1 MSLCKPLT
9 FLAALFLLASSAVQ
23 AKYKPIQLEKS
34 DKEIARY
41 VARMMEVYHYS
52 GAKMDNTMSERMF
65 DEYFRYLDYNRRI
78 FLSSDIEEFKV
89 YEHLLDEMF
98 KRGDLTFPLKIYKR
112 YIERLESRVQ
122 FVKDRL
128 KKPFDFTK
136 EETYVVDRSEAEW
149 PSSVEELDNIWRQ
162 HLKNEIIRFELSQI
176 AEKEHAEKEA
186 AANKD
191 KPKEESAKKEGEEE
205 KPKKA
210 VTAQST
216 LIKRYNKFL
225 KYQLENDRE
234 NFLEISLNVMT
245 KCFDPHSNY
254 FGSKAQKEFEISM
267 KLSLTGIG
275 ATLMEDDGYTK
286 VTSLV
291 PGGPAHKGKQLKV
304 GDRIAAVGQAD
315 DEPVDTVDMRLSKV
329 VSMIRGEKGTI
340 VTLHVLRGG
349 VNGSKVIIKIKRDEI
364 KLKESEAKGEIKE
377 VKIDETKTKRVGVI
391 HLPSFYVDWD
401 ALREGREGKSS
412 TADIKKILESQIKEG
427 IDSVI
432 IDLRNN
438 GGGSL
443 PEAIS
448 LTGLFVDKGP
458 VVQIRESS
466 GRIMVRN
473 DEDAGVVW
481 DGPLVVLVNE
491 GSASAS
497 EIFAAAIQD
506 YKRGVIAGTYRT
518 HGKGT
523 VQQVQSLSRIG
534 LFKDRTDIEP
544 GQVKYTMAKFYRIN
558 GGSTQKKGVVPDIVF
573 PSYAEHDDRGEATL
587 RNVLKW
593 DEIRNLNVDQND
605 VVKNIIPELKKRSED
620 RRQKSDDFAA
630 LTSDIDYFKGRLE
643 IKSVS
648 LNREIR
654 IAEFQK
660 DKEVREKREELM
672 ERLFAQHDEDED
684 EDSET
689 KSAEKKHVIQDDVYL
704 REALLIISDLG
715 DLQKEQASK

>member
-1 MSLCKPLT
+1 MNFRKTLSISLT
-9 FLAALFLLASSAVQ
+9 LFFIISSSLL

-41 VARMMEVYHYS
+41 VTRMMEVYHYS
-52 GAKMDNTMSERMF
+52 GAKMDNTMSEKIF
-65 DEYFRYLDYNRRI
+65 EEYFRYLDYNRRI
-78 FLSSDIEEFKV
+78 FLSSDIDEFKV
-89 YEHLLDEMF
+89 YQHLLDEMF
-98 KRGDLTFPLKIYKR
+98 KRGDLTFPLKLYKR
-112 YIERLESRVQ
+112 YIERLEERVAY
-122 FVKDRL
+122 VEERL
-128 KKPFDFTK
+128 AKPFDFT
-136 EETYVVDRSEAEW
+136 EMEDYVIDRSEAAW
-149 PSSVEELDNIWRQ
+149 PKTKEELDEIWRKN
-162 HLKNEIIRFELSQI
+162 LKNEIIRFELSDL
-176 AEKEHAEKEA
+176 AEKEHAEKEKKEA
-186 AANKD
+186 EGKKD
-191 KPKEESAKKEGEEE
+191 KKPEEAADK
-205 KPKKA
+205 KPKKK
-210 VTAQST
+210 VTAQET
-216 LIKRYNKFL
+216 ILKRYNKFL

-254 FGSKAQKEFEISM
+254 FGAKAQEEFEISM

-275 ATLMEDDGYTK
+275 ATLQEDDGYTK
-286 VTSLV
+286 VMSLV

-304 GDRIAAVGQAD
+304 GDRIIAVAQG
-315 DEPVDTVDMRLSKV
+315 DEERVDTIDMRLSKV
-329 VSMIRGEKGTI
+329 VSMIRGEKGT
-340 VTLHVLRGG
+340 VVVLYVLRGG
-349 VNGSKVIIKIKRDEI
+349 VNGSKHIVKITRDEI

-377 VKIDETKTKRVGVI
+377 VKIDANKSKRVGVI

-412 TADIKKILESQIKEG
+412 TADVKKILQAQIKEG

-432 IDLRNN
+432 IDLRSN

-473 DEDAGVVW
+473 DEDAGVIW

-506 YKRGVIAGTYRT
+506 YKRGVIVGTYRT

-523 VQQVQSLSRIG
+523 VQQVQSLERIG
-534 LFKDRTDIEP
+534 LFKDRQDIKP

-558 GGSTQKKGVVPDIVF
+558 GGSTQKKGVVPDIIF

-593 DEIRNLNVDQND
+593 DEIRNLNVDQNT
-605 VVKNIIPELKKRSED
+605 VITNVIPELKKRSEE
-620 RRQKSDDFAA
+620 RREKSDDFTD
-630 LTSDIDYFKGRLE
+630 LENDIQYFKSRLD
-643 IKSVS
+643 IKKIS
-648 LNREIR
+648 LNKETR
-654 IAEFQK
+654 IKEFKK

-672 ERLFAQHDEDED
+672 KRLFADDEDEED
-684 EDSET
+684 ENESS
-689 KSAEKKHVIQDDVYL
+689 KSKIHDDVYL
-704 REALLIISDLG
+704 KEALLIVSDLEA
-715 DLQKEQASK
+715 LQKEQAAK

>member
-1 MSLCKPLT
+1 
-9 FLAALFLLASSAVQ
+9 
-23 AKYKPIQLEKS
+23 
-34 DKEIARY
+34 
-41 VARMMEVYHYS
+41 
-52 GAKMDNTMSERMF
+52 
-65 DEYFRYLDYNRRI
+65 
-78 FLSSDIEEFKV
+78 
-89 YEHLLDEMF
+89 
-98 KRGDLTFPLKIYKR
+98 
-112 YIERLESRVQ
+112 ERLESRVA
-122 FVKDRL
+122 FVKERL

-136 EETYVVDRSEAEW
+136 EETYLVDRSEAEW
-149 PSSVEELDNIWRQ
+149 PKTTEELDDIWRQ

-186 AANKD
+186 AENKANK
-191 KPKEESAKKEGEEE
+191 KEEPKKEETEE
-205 KPKKA
+205 KPKKE

-254 FGSKAQKEFEISM
+254 FGAKAQKEFEISM

-304 GDRIAAVGQAD
+304 GDRIAAVAQAD
-315 DEPVDTVDMRLSKV
+315 AEPVETVDMRLSKV
-329 VSMIRGEKGTI
+329 VSMIRGEKGTV

-349 VNGSKVIIKIKRDEI
+349 VNGSKHIIKIKRDEI
-364 KLKESEAKGEIKE
+364 KLKESEAKGTIKE
-377 VKIDETKTKRVGVI
+377 VKIDDTKSKRVGVI

-412 TADIKKILESQIKEG
+412 TADIKKILEAQIKEG

-473 DEDAGVVW
+473 DEDAGVIW

-506 YKRGVIAGTYRT
+506 YKRGVIVGTYRT

-534 LFKDRTDIEP
+534 LFKDREDIEP

-605 VVKNIIPELKKRSED
+605 VVNNIIPELKKRSED
-620 RRQKSDDFAA
+620 RREKSDDFAA
-630 LTSDIDYFKGRLE
+630 LISDIEYFKGRLE
-643 IKSVS
+643 IKTVS
-648 LNREIR
+648 LNRKTR
-654 IAEFQK
+654 LAEFEK

-672 ERLFAQHDEDED
+672 ERLFAQHDDED
-684 EDSET
+684 EAEEGENKEEET
-689 KSAEKKHVIQDDVYL
+689 KRESKIQDDVYL
-704 REALLIISDLG
+704 REALQIISDLG

>member
-1 MSLCKPLT
+1 MKLKNSLKIFLT
-9 FLAALFLLASSAVQ
+9 FSLLISFSLQ

-41 VARMMEVYHYS
+41 VTRMMEVYHYS
-52 GAKMDNTMSERMF
+52 QSKMDNGMSEKIF

-78 FLSSDIEEFKV
+78 FLKQDIEEFQV

-98 KRGDLTFPLKIYKR
+98 KRGDLTFPLKLYKR
-112 YIERLESRVQ
+112 YVERLTERVD
-122 FVKDRL
+122 FIKERL
-128 KKPFDFTK
+128 KQPFDFTK
-136 EETYVVDRSEAEW
+136 MEDYVVDRSEAEW
-149 PSSVEELDNIWRQ
+149 ASNAEELNDIWRQ
-162 HLKNEIIRFELSQI
+162 HLKNEIIRFDLSQI
-176 AEKEHAEKEA
+176 AEKEHAEKMKKEA
-186 AANKD
+186 AKEG
-191 KPKEESAKKEGEEE
+191 KTEEKKEEPKEKKKE
-205 KPKKA
+205 
-210 VTAQST
+210 VTAQET
-216 LIKRYNKFL
+216 LLKRYKKFL
-225 KYQLENDRE
+225 KYQEENDRE
-234 NFLEISLNVMT
+234 NFLEIALNVMT

-254 FGSKAQKEFEISM
+254 FGAKAQEEFEISM

-291 PGGPAHKGKQLKV
+291 PGGPAHKGKELKE
-304 GDRIAAVGQAD
+304 GDRIVAVAQGD
-315 DEPVDTVDMRLSKV
+315 EEPVDAVDMRLSKV
-329 VSMIRGEKGTI
+329 VSMIRGEKGTE
-340 VTLHVLRGG
+340 VRLHVLRGG
-349 VNGSKVIIKIKRDEI
+349 VNGSKHIISIIRDEI

-377 VKIDETKTKRVGVI
+377 VKIDENKTKKVGVI

-412 TADIKKILESQIKEG
+412 TADVKKILEKQIKEG

-432 IDLRNN
+432 IDLRSN

-458 VVQIRESS
+458 VVQIREST

-473 DEDAGVVW
+473 DEDAGVLW

-506 YKRGVIAGTYRT
+506 YKRGVIVGTYRT

-534 LFKDRTDIEP
+534 LFKDRNDIKP

-558 GGSTQKKGVVPDIVF
+558 GGSTQKKGVVPDVVF
-573 PSYAEHDDRGEATL
+573 PSYSEFDDHGEATL
-587 RNVLKW
+587 RNVSKW
-593 DEIRNLNVDQND
+593 DEIKNLNVEENET
-605 VVKNIIPELKKRSED
+605 VKNIIPELLKRSQD
-620 RRQKSDDFAA
+620 RRKSSNEFAD
-630 LTSDIDYFKGRLE
+630 LKSDIDYFKSRLE
-643 IKSVS
+643 IKTVS
-648 LNREIR
+648 LNKNVRIEEFKKEKEI
-654 IAEFQK
+654 
-660 DKEVREKREELM
+660 REKREKLM
-672 ERLFAQHDEDED
+672 ERLFDRGGDDEDD
-684 EDSET
+684 KD
-689 KSAEKKHVIQDDVYL
+689 KSSIRDDIYL
-704 REALLIISDLG
+704 REALLIVSDLE
-715 DLQKEQASK
+715 DLQKEQAAAK

>member
-1 MSLCKPLT
+1 MKLKNSLKIFLT
-9 FLAALFLLASSAVQ
+9 FSLLISFSLQ
-23 AKYKPIQLEKS
+23 AKYKTIQLEKS

-41 VARMMEVYHYS
+41 VTRMMEVYHYS
-52 GAKMDNTMSERMF
+52 QSKMDNGMSEKIF

-78 FLSSDIEEFKV
+78 FLKQDIEEFQV

-98 KRGDLTFPLKIYKR
+98 KRGDLTFPLKLYKR
-112 YIERLESRVQ
+112 YVERLTERVN
-122 FVKDRL
+122 FIEERL

-136 EETYVVDRSEAEW
+136 MEDYTVDRSEAEW
-149 PSSVEELDNIWRQ
+149 AATAEDLDNIWRQ
-162 HLKNEIIRFELSQI
+162 HLKNEIIRFDLSQI
-176 AEKEHAEKEA
+176 AEKEHAEKMKKEA
-186 AANKD
+186 VKNGKAEEKKD
-191 KPKEESAKKEGEEE
+191 EPKEKKKE
-205 KPKKA
+205 
-210 VTAQST
+210 VTAQDT
-216 LIKRYNKFL
+216 LLKRYKKFL
-225 KYQLENDRE
+225 KYQEENDRE
-234 NFLEISLNVMT
+234 NFLEIALNVMT

-254 FGSKAQKEFEISM
+254 FGAKAQEEFEISM

-291 PGGPAHKGKQLKV
+291 PGGPAHKGKELKE
-304 GDRIAAVGQAD
+304 GDRIVAVAQGD
-315 DEPVDTVDMRLSKV
+315 DEPVDAVDMRLSKV
-329 VSMIRGEKGTI
+329 VSMIRGEKGTE
-340 VTLHVLRGG
+340 VRLHVLRGG
-349 VNGSKVIIKIKRDEI
+349 VNGSKHIISIVRDEI

-377 VKIDETKTKRVGVI
+377 VKIDENKTKKVGVI

-412 TADIKKILESQIKEG
+412 TADVKKILEKQIKEG

-432 IDLRNN
+432 IDLRSN

-458 VVQIRESS
+458 VVQIREST

-473 DEDAGVVW
+473 DEDAGVLW

-506 YKRGVIAGTYRT
+506 YKRGVIVGTYRT

-534 LFKDRTDIEP
+534 LFKDRNDIKP

-558 GGSTQKKGVVPDIVF
+558 GGSTQKKGVVPDVVF
-573 PSYAEHDDRGEATL
+573 PSYSEFDDHGEATL

-593 DEIRNLNVDQND
+593 DEIKNLNVEENET
-605 VVKNIIPELKKRSED
+605 VKNIIPELIKRSQE
-620 RRQKSDDFAA
+620 RRKSSNEFAD
-630 LTSDIDYFKGRLE
+630 LKSDIDYFKSRLE
-643 IKSVS
+643 IKTVS
-648 LNREIR
+648 LNKKVR
-654 IAEFQK
+654 IEEFE
-660 DKEVREKREELM
+660 KEKAIREKREKLM
-672 ERLFAQHDEDED
+672 ERLFDRDDEED
-684 EDSET
+684 DKD
-689 KSAEKKHVIQDDVYL
+689 KSSIRNDIYL
-704 REALLIISDLG
+704 REALLIVSDLEN
-715 DLQKEQASK
+715 LQKEQAAVK

>member
-1 MSLCKPLT
+1 MKISKPLVIFT
-9 FLAALFLLASSAVQ
+9 AVLLTLSLGLQ

-41 VARMMEVYHYS
+41 VTRMMEVYHYS
-52 GAKMDNTMSERMF
+52 QAKMDNTMSEKVF

-78 FLSSDIEEFKV
+78 FLSQDIEEFKV
-89 YEHLLDEMF
+89 YQHLLDEMF
-98 KRGDLTFPLKIYKR
+98 KRGDLTFPLKLYKR
-112 YIERLESRVQ
+112 YIERLEERVA
-122 FVKDRL
+122 FVEERL
-128 KKPFDFTK
+128 KQPFDFTIM
-136 EETYVVDRSEAEW
+136 EDYVLDRSNADW
-149 PSSVEELDNIWRQ
+149 ASSSEELNDIWRKNI
-162 HLKNEIIRFELSQI
+162 KNEIIRFDLSQI
-176 AEKEHAEKEA
+176 AEKEEAEKEKSKDEA
-186 AANKD
+186 KDEAKD
-191 KPKEESAKKEGEEE
+191 KKEEVKAEE
-205 KPKKA
+205 PKKQI
-210 VTAQST
+210 TAQGT
-216 LIKRYNKFL
+216 LLKRYKKFL
-225 KYQLENDRE
+225 KYQQENDRE
-234 NFLEISLNVMT
+234 NFLEMSLNVMT

-254 FGSKAQKEFEISM
+254 FGAKAQKEFEISM

-291 PGGPAHKGKQLKV
+291 PGGPAHKGKQLKE
-304 GDRIAAVGQAD
+304 GDRIVAVAQD
-315 DEPVDTVDMRLSKV
+315 TKEPVDAIDMRLSKV
-329 VSMIRGEKGTI
+329 VSMIRGEKGT
-340 VTLHVLRGG
+340 VVVLHVVRGG
-349 VNGSKVIIKIKRDEI
+349 VNGSKHVIKITRDEI

-377 VKIDETKTKRVGVI
+377 VKIDENKTKRVGVI

-401 ALREGREGKSS
+401 AIREGREGKSS
-412 TADIKKILESQIKEG
+412 TADVKKILEAQIKEG
-427 IDSVI
+427 IDSLI
-432 IDLRNN
+432 IDLRSN

-458 VVQIRESS
+458 VVQIREST

-506 YKRGVIAGTYRT
+506 YKRGVIVGTYRT

-523 VQQVQSLSRIG
+523 VQQVQSLARIG
-534 LFKDRTDIEP
+534 LFKDRQDIEP

-573 PSYAEHDDRGEATL
+573 PSYAEFDDHGEATL

-605 VVKNIIPELKKRSED
+605 TVKNIIPELLKRSSD
-620 RRQKSDDFAA
+620 RQQKSDDFSA
-630 LTSDIDYFKGRLE
+630 LKSDIDYYKSRLE
-643 IKSVS
+643 IKTIS
-648 LNREIR
+648 LNKEKRVQ
-654 IAEFQK
+654 EFEK
-660 DKEVREKREELM
+660 DKEVREKREALM
-672 ERLFAQHDEDED
+672 KRLFAQGIEE
-684 EDSET
+684 EENEQA
-689 KSAEKKHVIQDDVYL
+689 KIRDDVYL
-704 REALLIISDLG
+704 KETLRIISDLE

>member
-1 MSLCKPLT
+1 MKMTKPLT
-9 FLAALFLLASSAVQ
+9 IFSAVLLTLSIGLQ

-41 VARMMEVYHYS
+41 VTRMMEVYHYS
-52 GAKMDNTMSERMF
+52 QAKMDNAMSEKVF

-89 YEHLLDEMF
+89 YQHLLDEMF
-98 KRGDLTFPLKIYKR
+98 KRGDLTFPLKLYKR
-112 YIERLESRVQ
+112 YIERLEQRVA
-122 FVKDRL
+122 FVEERL
-128 KKPFDFTK
+128 TKPFDFTTM
-136 EETYVVDRSEAEW
+136 EDYVLDRSKGGWA
-149 PSSVEELDNIWRQ
+149 SSSEELDDIWRK
-162 HLKNEIIRFELSQI
+162 HIKNEMIRFELSQI
-176 AEKEHAEKEA
+176 AEKEAAEKEKSEEGA
-186 AANKD
+186 
-191 KPKEESAKKEGEEE
+191 KEEKQDE
-205 KPKKA
+205 KAAEPKKKI
-210 VTAQST
+210 TAQGT
-216 LIKRYNKFL
+216 LLKRYNKFL
-225 KYQLENDRE
+225 KYQQENDRE
-234 NFLEISLNVMT
+234 NFLEMSLNVMT

-254 FGSKAQKEFEISM
+254 FGAKAQKEFEISM

-291 PGGPAHKGKQLKV
+291 PGGPAHKGKDLKE
-304 GDRIAAVGQAD
+304 GDRIVAVAQGDA
-315 DEPVDTVDMRLSKV
+315 EPVDAIDMRLSKV
-329 VSMIRGEKGTI
+329 VSMIRGEKGT
-340 VTLHVLRGG
+340 VVVLHVVRGG
-349 VNGSKVIIKIKRDEI
+349 VNGSKKIIKITRDEI

-377 VKIDETKTKRVGVI
+377 VKIDENKTKRVGVI

-412 TADIKKILESQIKEG
+412 TADVKKILEAQIKKG
-427 IDSVI
+427 IDSLI
-432 IDLRNN
+432 IDLRSN

-458 VVQIRESS
+458 VVQIREST

-473 DEDAGVVW
+473 DEDAGVIW

-506 YKRGVIAGTYRT
+506 YKRGVIVGTYRT

-534 LFKDRTDIEP
+534 LFKDRKDIKP

-573 PSYAEHDDRGEATL
+573 PSYAEFDDHGEATL

-605 VVKNIIPELKKRSED
+605 TVKNIIPELIKRSSD
-620 RRQKSDDFAA
+620 RRQKSDDFNA
-630 LTSDIDYFKGRLE
+630 LKSDIDYYKSRLE
-643 IKSVS
+643 IKTIS
-648 LNREIR
+648 LNKVKRVEQY
-654 IAEFQK
+654 QK
-660 DKEVREKREELM
+660 DKKVREKREALM
-672 ERLFAQHDEDED
+672 KRLFAQEEVEEVEEEDKAREQA
-684 EDSET
+684 
-689 KSAEKKHVIQDDVYL
+689 KIKDDVYL
-704 REALLIISDLG
+704 KEALKIISDLE

>member
-1 MSLCKPLT
+1 MRFNKPLKI
-9 FLAALFLLASSAVQ
+9 FSVALLTVSLGLQ

-41 VARMMEVYHYS
+41 VTRMMEVYHYS
-52 GAKMDNTMSERMF
+52 QAKMDNAMSEKVF
-65 DEYFRYLDYNRRI
+65 DEYFRYLDFNRRI
-78 FLSSDIEEFKV
+78 FLKQDIEEFKV
-89 YEHLLDEMF
+89 YQHLLDEMF
-98 KRGDLTFPLKIYKR
+98 KRGDLTFPLKLYKR
-112 YIERLESRVQ
+112 YIERLEQRVE
-122 FVKDRL
+122 FVEKRL
-128 KKPFDFTK
+128 EKPFDFK
-136 EETYVVDRSEAEW
+136 SMEDYVLDRSKAEW
-149 PSSVEELDNIWRQ
+149 ADSSEELDDIWRK
-162 HLKNEIIRFELSQI
+162 HIKNEIIRFDLSQV
-176 AEKEHAEKEA
+176 AEKEEAEK
-186 AANKD
+186 NKSDKD
-191 KPKEESAKKEGEEE
+191 KKEEKTEE
-205 KPKKA
+205 PKKK
-210 VTAQST
+210 VTAKST
-216 LIKRYNKFL
+216 LLKRYKKFL
-225 KYQLENDRE
+225 KYQQENDRE
-234 NFLEISLNVMT
+234 NFLEMSLNVMT

-254 FGSKAQKEFEISM
+254 FGAKAQKEFEISM

-291 PGGPAHKGKQLKV
+291 PGGPAHKGKQLKE
-304 GDRIAAVGQAD
+304 GDRIVAVAQGD
-315 DEPVDTVDMRLSKV
+315 KEPVDAIDMRLSKV
-329 VSMIRGEKGTI
+329 VSMIRGEKGT
-340 VTLHVLRGG
+340 VVVLHVLRGG
-349 VNGSKVIIKIKRDEI
+349 VNGSKHVIKITRDEI

-377 VKIDETKTKRVGVI
+377 VKIDENKTKRVGVI

-412 TADIKKILESQIKEG
+412 TADIKKILQAQIKEG

-432 IDLRNN
+432 IDLRSN

-458 VVQIRESS
+458 VVQIREST

-473 DEDAGVVW
+473 DEDAGVLW

-506 YKRGVIAGTYRT
+506 YKRGVIVGTYRT

-534 LFKDRTDIEP
+534 LFKDRKDIKP

-558 GGSTQKKGVVPDIVF
+558 GGSTQKKGVVPDIIF
-573 PSYAEHDDRGEATL
+573 PSYAEFDDHGEATL

-605 VVKNIIPELKKRSED
+605 TVKNIIPELIKRSSD
-620 RRQKSDDFAA
+620 RQQKSEDFNA
-630 LTSDIDYFKGRLE
+630 LKSDIDYYKSRLE
-643 IKSVS
+643 IKTIS
-648 LNREIR
+648 LNKDKR
-654 IAEFQK
+654 IEQFKK
-660 DKEVREKREELM
+660 DKEVREKREALM
-672 ERLFAQHDEDED
+672 KRLFAQGEDDE
-684 EDSET
+684 
-689 KSAEKKHVIQDDVYL
+689 EKKEDAREQAKIRDDVYL
-704 REALLIISDLG
+704 KEALRIISDLE

>member
-1 MSLCKPLT
+1 MNLSKPLT
-9 FLAALFLLASSAVQ
+9 ILVALFLFSSSAVQ
-23 AKYKPIQLEKS
+23 AKYKPIQLEKT

-52 GAKMDNTMSERMF
+52 GAKMDNTMSEKMF
-65 DEYFRYLDYNRRI
+65 SEYFRYLDYNRRI
-78 FLSSDIEEFKV
+78 FLKSDIEEFQV

-98 KRGDLTFPLKIYKR
+98 KRGDLTFPLKLYKR
-112 YIERLESRVQ
+112 YIERLESRVA
-122 FVKDRL
+122 FVQERL
-128 KKPFDFTK
+128 KKPFDFTVI
-136 EETYVVDRSEAEW
+136 EDYVLDRTEAEW
-149 PSSVEELDNIWRQ
+149 PSTEEELDDIWRK

-176 AEKEHAEKEA
+176 AEKEHAEQEA
-186 AANKD
+186 AKEKDNKD
-191 KPKEESAKKEGEEE
+191 KAADEKAAEE
-205 KPKKA
+205 PKKK
-210 VTAQST
+210 VTAQET
-216 LIKRYNKFL
+216 LEKRYNKFL

-254 FGSKAQKEFEISM
+254 FGAKAQKEFEISM

-275 ATLMEDDGYTK
+275 ATLQEDDGYTK
-286 VTSLV
+286 VMSLV

-304 GDRIAAVGQAD
+304 GDRIAAVAQEGED
-315 DEPVDTVDMRLSKV
+315 PVDTVDMRLSKV
-329 VSMIRGEKGTI
+329 VSMIRGEKGKVVI
-340 VTLHVLRGG
+340 LHVLRGG
-349 VNGSKVIIKIKRDEI
+349 VNGSKQIIKIKRDEI
-364 KLKESEAKGEIKE
+364 KLKESEAKGEIKD
-377 VKIDETKTKRVGVI
+377 VKVDENKIKRVGVI

-412 TADIKKILESQIKEG
+412 TADVKKILEAQIKEG

-432 IDLRNN
+432 IDLRSN

-458 VVQIRESS
+458 VVQIREST

-473 DEDAGVVW
+473 DEDAGVIW

-506 YKRGVIAGTYRT
+506 YKRGVVVGTYRT

-523 VQQVQSLSRIG
+523 VQQVQSLSRVG
-534 LFKDRTDIEP
+534 LFKDRTDVQP

-558 GGSTQKKGVVPDIVF
+558 GGSTQKKGVVPDIIF

-605 VVKNIIPELKKRSED
+605 IIKNIIPELKKRSEE
-620 RRQKSDDFAA
+620 RRGKSEDFSA
-630 LTSDIDYFKGRLE
+630 LESDIEYFKTRLD
-643 IKSVS
+643 IKTIS
-648 LNREIR
+648 LNRETR
-654 IAEFQK
+654 IAEFKK

-672 ERLFAQHDEDED
+672 DRLFAQPDENEEEVEGKDGEKA
-684 EDSET
+684 
-689 KSAEKKHVIQDDVYL
+689 KSKIHDDVYL
-704 REALLIISDLG
+704 KEALLIISDLG